1 MNTRMALAGIILLL
15 VAACGQPPT
24 PIPEFVADE
33 EYAVYHDLLIVNKEM
48 WSIPEGTETVVLFD
62 HTFVRHDA
70 DDVRAI
76 LNGKAGVSEELVANY
91 LEANSRSYP
100 LEAEFGMGKPVL
112 LVSQEAA
119 KNLVRGLEYG
129 EQCSAAVWAVYP
141 RPEYGGWYYLSR
153 VGFDARRQ
161 TALIYIEQSLCGG
174 AGNFLVLENASGVWQ
189 IKDWAI
195 GLQSDP
201 LRLDSPAEVSDEEYA
216 VYNALLAASKEFS
229 LGSEYQY
236 ITIYDQTGL
245 SETLT
250 REGENLY
257 PALCQEMPTVT
268 EELVTNL
275 IAANPEPYA
284 LAPRFAFKVP
294 VVLVS
299 WGEYEALSAELEQHE
314 CLTVARER
322 FPYPEFQGWLRLSRV
337 GFNQAMD
344 QALVH
349 VESHLCGDAGFVV
362 LLEKQ
367 DDLWGMT
374 AYAPFPAN
382 MPATTS
388 QPPSNFGAALIVTP
402 TLQTLPAGSSAEF
415 GLAIVPSCQTESN
428 AFGVDQL
435 PAGWTAEFLGSPIP
449 CKETLVLNTP
459 GTARPGSYSIRATAT
474 PETDL
479 FTWAELT
486 VEILPCVEF
495 QTGEFSQAM
504 HANLVTLVTGGKP
517 SVEHGLLVPLQVC
530 GAEPG
535 RRLLVT
541 LTEVISEAGS
551 RMASPPRFYLYRSLV
566 WPEPN
571 SIVAHG
577 APGTLNVGLPRT
589 ENEDWQLEAEIT
601 PGLYLLVFER
611 DYYGSSPHPETIPAS
626 LTYRLETLP

>member
-33 EYAVYHDLLIVNKEM
+33 EYAVYHDLLMVNKEM
-48 WSIPEGTETVVLFD
+48 WSLPEGTETVVLFD

-91 LEANSRSYP
+91 LEANRRSYP

-129 EQCSAAVWAVYP
+129 EQCSAAVRAIYP

-174 AGNFLVLENASGVWQ
+174 AGNFLVLENVSGVWK
-189 IKDWAI
+189 IKDWAT

-216 VYNALLAASKEFS
+216 VYNALLTSSKEFS
-229 LGSEYQY
+229 LGSGYQY
-236 ITIYDQTGL
+236 ITVYDHTGL

-250 REGENLY
+250 GEGEDLY
-257 PALCQEMPTVT
+257 RTIRQEMPAVT
-268 EELVTNL
+268 EELVDTL
-275 IAANPEPYA
+275 VAANAEPYD
-284 LAPRFAFKVP
+284 LAPRFAFEVP

-299 WGEYEALSAELEQHE
+299 WREYEALSAELEEQE
-314 CLTVARER
+314 CLAVARER

-337 GFNQAMD
+337 GFNQSID
-344 QALVH
+344 QALVYA
-349 VESHLCGDAGFVV
+349 ESHICGDAGFVV

-374 AYAPFPAN
+374 AYAPFQAN
-382 MPATTS
+382 LPTTIS
-388 QPPSNFGAALIVTP
+388 QPASNLGAALIVTP
-402 TLQTLPAGSSAEF
+402 TLQTLPAGSSAQF
-415 GLAIVPSCQTESN
+415 GLAIAPSCQVHPE
-428 AFGVDQL
+428 AFGVGQL

-459 GTARPGSYSIRATAT
+459 GSARPGSYSIRVTAA
-474 PETDL
+474 PETAL
-479 FTWAELT
+479 PAWAELT
-486 VEILPCVEF
+486 VDILPCVEF
-495 QTGEFSQAM
+495 QTGEFSRAV
-504 HANLVTLVTGGKP
+504 HSNLITSITAGKP
-517 SVEHGLLVPLQVC
+517 AIEHGLLVPLQVC

-551 RMASPPRFYLYRSLV
+551 RTASPPRFYLYRSLL
-566 WPEPN
+566 WPEPK

-577 APGTLNVGLPRT
+577 APGTLNVRLPRT
-589 ENEDWQLEAEIT
+589 ENEGWQLEAEVT

-611 DYYGSSPHPETIPAS
+611 DSYGSSPHPETIPAS

>member
-1 MNTRMALAGIILLL
+1 MNTRMTLACIVLLL
-15 VAACGQPPT
+15 MAACGQSPT
-24 PIPEFVADE
+24 PIPDFIADE

-48 WSIPEGTETVVLFD
+48 WSLPEGTETVVLFD
-62 HTFVRHDA
+62 HTLVRHDA
-70 DDVRAI
+70 DDVRTI
-76 LNGKAGVSEELVANY
+76 LNGKAGVSDELVANY
-91 LEANSRSYP
+91 LQANARSYP

-129 EQCSAAVWAVYP
+129 EQCSSAVWAVYP

-161 TALIYIEQSLCGG
+161 TALLYIEQSLCGG
-174 AGNFLVLENASGVWQ
+174 AGNFLVLENVSGVWQ

-236 ITIYDQTGL
+236 ITVYDQTGL
-245 SETLT
+245 SEKLT
-250 REGENLY
+250 GEGETLY
-257 PALCQEMPTVT
+257 PALRQEMPTVT

-284 LAPRFAFKVP
+284 LAPRFAFEVP

-299 WGEYEALSAELEQHE
+299 WREYEALSAELEEQE
-314 CLTVARER
+314 CLVVARER

-337 GFNQAMD
+337 GFNQSMD
-344 QALVH
+344 QALVYA
-349 VESHLCGDAGFVV
+349 ESHLCGDAGFVV

-367 DDLWGMT
+367 DELWGMT

-382 MPATTS
+382 LPTTTS
-388 QPPSNFGAALIVTP
+388 QPPSDLGATLIVTP

-415 GLAIVPSCQTESN
+415 GMAMVPSCQTHPN
-428 AFGVDQL
+428 TFGVEQL
-435 PAGWTAEFLGSPIP
+435 PPGWTAEFLGSPIP

-459 GTARPGSYSIRATAT
+459 GSARPGGYSIRVTAAS
-474 PETDL
+474 ETAL
-479 FTWAELT
+479 STWAELT

-495 QTGEFSQAM
+495 QTGEFSLAM
-504 HANLVTLVTGGKP
+504 DSHLVTLVTAGKP
-517 SVEHGLLVPLQVC
+517 AIEHGLLVPLQTC
-530 GAEPG
+530 DAESG

-541 LTEVISEAGS
+541 LTEVTSEAGS
-551 RMASPPRFYLYRSLV
+551 RMASPPHFYLYRSLV

-611 DYYGSSPHPETIPAS
+611 DSYGSSPDPETIPAS
-626 LTYRLETLP
+626 LTYRLESKP

>member
-1 MNTRMALAGIILLL
+1 MNTRMTLACIVLLL
-15 VAACGQPPT
+15 VAACGQSPT
-24 PIPEFVADE
+24 PIPDFIARE
-33 EYAVYHDLLIVNKEM
+33 EYAVYHDLLVVNKEM
-48 WSIPEGTETVVLFD
+48 WSLPEGTETVVLFD

-76 LNGKAGVSEELVANY
+76 LNDADGVSEELVANY

-100 LEAEFGMGKPVL
+100 LEAEFGLGKPVL

-129 EQCSAAVWAVYP
+129 EQCSAAVWAIYP

-174 AGNFLVLENASGVWQ
+174 AGNFLVLERESGVWQ

-201 LRLDSPAEVSDEEYA
+201 LRLDSPVEVSDEEYA

-229 LGSEYQY
+229 LGAGYQY
-236 ITIYDQTGL
+236 VTVYDQTGL

-250 REGENLY
+250 GEEDLY
-257 PALCQEMPTVT
+257 PTIRREMPAVT
-268 EELVTNL
+268 EELVANL
-275 IAANPEPYA
+275 IATNTEPYD
-284 LAPRFAFKVP
+284 LAPRFVFEVP
-294 VVLVS
+294 VVPVS
-299 WGEYEALSAELEQHE
+299 WREYEALSAELEEQE
-314 CLTVARER
+314 CLAAARER
-322 FPYPEFQGWLRLSRV
+322 FPYPEFQGWFRLSRV
-337 GFNQAMD
+337 GFNPSMD
-344 QALVH
+344 QALVYI
-349 VESHLCGDAGFVV
+349 ESHLCGDAGFVV

-367 DDLWGMT
+367 GDLWGMT
-374 AYAPFPAN
+374 GYTPFPAN
-382 MPATTS
+382 VPATTS
-388 QPPSNFGAALIVTP
+388 QPLSNLDAALIVTP

-415 GLAIVPSCQTESN
+415 GLAIVPSCQTQPD
-428 AFGVDQL
+428 AFGVAQL

-449 CKETLVLNTP
+449 CAENLVLHTA
-459 GTARPGSYSIRATAT
+459 GTARPGSYSIRVTAA
-474 PETDL
+474 PEAAL
-479 FTWAELT
+479 SAWAELT

-495 QTGEFSQAM
+495 QTGEFSRAM
-504 HANLVTLVTGGKP
+504 DSNLVTLVTAGKP
-517 SVEHGLLVPLQVC
+517 AIEHGLLVPLQVC
-530 GAEPG
+530 DAEPG

-551 RMASPPRFYLYRSLV
+551 QMASPPRFYLYRSLV

-571 SIVAHG
+571 NIMAHG
-577 APGTLNVGLPRT
+577 APGMLNVGLPRT
-589 ENEDWQLEAEIT
+589 ENEGWQLEAEVP

-611 DYYGSSPHPETIPAS
+611 DYYGSSTDPETIPAS
-626 LTYRLETLP
+626 LAYRLEALP